1 MSTRN
6 YQAFGLSIESAVDL
20 PELTPG
26 SGSVPDVTI
35 SMGIVPENLLSG
47 LQEYPVVPGVLYQAS
62 ADRFLLKIER
72 VARYLIRNG
81 NEIIFQASPNADVDV
96 INLFLTGS
104 AFGALLL
111 QRGLLPLHGS
121 AVATPKGAV
130 LFVGPSGNGKS
141 TIAGALHQR
150 GYPVLSDDVSAIFT
164 AEGVPQVLP
173 AYPRLL
179 LWADAVHQLDA
190 TEAGLRPAH
199 ARQEKYQFPIHS
211 EFPAEAL
218 PLHAIYV
225 LSPVVG
231 NKLELTTLTGFAKLQ
246 SLIDNTYRLQF
257 LSGMG
262 LHDWHFSKVCELAK
276 HVHVALAE
284 RPIDS
289 YILNA
294 LADLLENDF
303 LGA

>member
-6 YQAFGLSIESAVDL
+6 YQAFGLSIDSAIDL

-26 SGSVPDVTI
+26 RGAGPSVTI
-35 SMGIVPENLLSG
+35 SSGIVPESLSPD
-47 LQEYPVVPGVLYQAS
+47 LQEYPVIPGVLYQS
-62 ADRFLLKIER
+62 LPDQFLLKIDR

-81 NEIIFQASPNADVDV
+81 NEIIFQSAPDADGDV
-96 INLFLTGS
+96 VQLFLTGS

-141 TIAGALHQR
+141 TIAGAFHQR

-164 AEGVPQVLP
+164 TAEGPQVLP

-179 LWADAVHQLDA
+179 LWADAVHRL
-190 TEAGLRPAH
+190 EASKTDLRPAH
-199 ARQEKYQFPIHS
+199 ARQEKYQYPIRAG
-211 EFPAEAL
+211 FPAEAL

-225 LSPVVG
+225 LTPG
-231 NKLELTTLTGFAKLQ
+231 TCNELKLTPLSGFAKLQ
-246 SLIDNTYRLQF
+246 ALIDNTYRLHF

-262 LHDWHFSKVCELAK
+262 LLDWHFSQVSLLAN
-276 HVHVALAE
+276 HITVSRVE
-284 RPIDS
+284 RPMDS
-289 YILNA
+289 YL
-294 LADLLENDF
+294 LKELVDLLESDF
-303 LGA
+303 SD